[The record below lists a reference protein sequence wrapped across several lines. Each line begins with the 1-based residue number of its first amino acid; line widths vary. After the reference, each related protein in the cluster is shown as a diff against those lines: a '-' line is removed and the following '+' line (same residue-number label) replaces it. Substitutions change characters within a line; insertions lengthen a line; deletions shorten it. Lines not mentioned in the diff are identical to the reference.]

1 MVGRS
6 NQIMART
13 FKNDQ
18 NYHYGMLYDW
28 SLNEIKHVDFKLEKK
43 RDRTA
48 EGEDNEYYV
57 QFLPY
62 FFPEYE
68 YRNLHFKQDGKERF
82 GFYLDAEDRDKGIVE
97 KYLIVNKDYRV
108 AFDRYNSFKCNWV
121 FEWVDDENKYHNCL
135 GCLREARDGSF
146 VNAGSDVKLG
156 GSQVDGELSFL
167 LPFNEETQTIRLRQR
182 FMVGDNMDRPQVYE
196 VRKIKDYAPL
206 GVIRVYCKQ
215 KPYNEYIDYF
225 GPINEEENIKFKFK
239 LPIPDLPEGF
249 GGRYHAICGCI
260 VENHTPFAQG
270 EDGQRFTLT
279 CDAIKLFINGTPVH
293 IKLFETPFIDGALPF
308 TEDEKNGIQKY
319 NSVSPLYNVE
329 FDFNDLDSGI
339 SGPDKEYVPD
349 LGNLGVI
356 DDMIPEFG
364 RSDYGEPEPKH
375 PDIGDLGVIDDLIPE
390 FGRSDYGEPEP
401 KHPDI
406 GDLGVIDDLIPKLDR
421 VDYGE
426 PLPEIPD
433 IGNLGVIDDL
443 IPEFGRGDKEP
454 PYDFEGWMFRLNDME
469 MSLEEMQEHFELS
482 GDKDGISIKAVDLF
496 LDKYVLFVG
505 YGDGENVSNW
515 IELEVK
521 M

>member
-1 MVGRS
+1 MELHTSHASTGEVMVGRS
-6 NQIMART
+6 NHIMART

-28 SLNEIKHVDFKLEKK
+28 SLNEIKNVDFKLEKK

-62 FFPEYE
+62 FFPEHE
-68 YRNLHFKQDGKERF
+68 YKDLHFKQDGKERF

-108 AFDRYNSFKCNWV
+108 AFDRYNSFKCNWL
-121 FEWVDDENKYHNCL
+121 FEWVDDENKYHACL

-167 LPFNEETQTIRLRQR
+167 LPFNEETQTIRLKHR
-182 FMVGDNMDRPQVYE
+182 FLVGDNMDRPQVYE

-215 KPYNEYIDYF
+215 KPYNEHTDYF
-225 GPINEEENIKFKFK
+225 GAINEEKNIKFKFK
-239 LPIPDLPEGF
+239 LPIPDLPELF
-249 GGRYHAICGCI
+249 GGRYHAICNCI
-260 VENHTPFAQG
+260 VENKEPFLRG
-270 EDGQRFTLT
+270 EDDQRFSLA
-279 CDAIKLFINGTPVH
+279 CDANKLYINGTPVF
-293 IKLFETPFIDGALPF
+293 IKRFETPFVDGAIPITL
-308 TEDEKNGIQKY
+308 DEANGIQKY
-319 NSVSPLYNVE
+319 NNSGVAPLYNVE
-329 FDFNDLDSGI
+329 FDFNDLDSEI
-339 SGPDKEYVPD
+339 SGPDKEFV
-349 LGNLGVI
+349 
-356 DDMIPEFG
+356 
-364 RSDYGEPEPKH
+364 
-375 PDIGDLGVIDDLIPE
+375 PDIGNLGVIDDLIPE

-421 VDYGE
+421 VDYGD
-426 PLPEIPD
+426 PIPEIPD
-433 IGNLGVIDDL
+433 LGNLGVIDDL

-454 PYDFEGWMFRLNDME
+454 PYDFEGWIFRLNNIEFTVDE
-469 MSLEEMQEHFELS
+469 MKDHFELD
-482 GDKDGISIKAVDLF
+482 GNKDGITIKATDLF
-496 LDKYVLFVG
+496 LDKYVLYVA

-521 M
+521 L